1 MDLDYAHHL
10 LEETRQDYNLIA
22 KNFARTRKE
31 LWPEIKFLFKN
42 YLKEKDKVLDLG
54 CGNGRWYQLIQKYNV
69 DYVGVD
75 SSEELIEI
83 ARESYPQV
91 KFEIEEALY
100 LPFSDNYFDKVY
112 SVAVLHNVPSEELRL
127 DFLEEA
133 GRVLKPGGLLILT
146 VWKINQLKQYLLL
159 FKYTILRLIGKS
171 KLDPGDV
178 LRSWGKKGVE
188 IYYHFFS
195 KEELTALAK
204 KAGFEVK
211 DMGIVKNERGNRQN
225 IYLVA
230 QKTIGHKKLSRS
242 REWYKYTK
250 VSEED

>member
-1 MDLDYAHHL
+1 MDLDYAHRL

-31 LWPEIKFLFKN
+31 LWPEMKFLFEN
-42 YLKEKDKVLDLG
+42 YLKEKDRILDLG
-54 CGNGRWYQLIQKYNV
+54 CGNGRWYQLIQKYEV
-69 DYVGVD
+69 DYIGVD

-83 ARESYPQV
+83 ARENYPQA

-100 LPFSDNYFDKVY
+100 SPFSENFFDKIY
-112 SVAVLHNVPSEELRL
+112 SIAVLHNVPSEELRL

-133 GRVLKPGGLLILT
+133 KRILKPGGFLILT
-146 VWKINQLKQYLLL
+146 VWKTNRLREYFLL

-171 KLDPGDV
+171 KLDSGDV
-178 LRSWGKKGVE
+178 LRSWGRKGVE

-195 KEELTALAK
+195 KKELVDLAK
-204 KAGFEVK
+204 KAGFEVQEV
-211 DMGIVKNERGNRQN
+211 GIVRNERGNRQN

-230 QKTIGHKKLSRS
+230 QKTAGHNKDSIS
-242 REWYKYTK
+242 REWYKNIK